1 MKRIGKFLAE
11 LGWHIATMLLLT
23 IFFVYG
29 LFTKNQWR
37 LFFGNLSNLK
47 GR

>member
-1 MKRIGKFLAE
+1 MKKIGKFFAE
-11 LGWHIATMLLLT
+11 LGWHIAAMLLLT

-29 LFTKNQWR
+29 LFTKNQCR
-37 LFFGNLSNLK
+37 LFFGNFSNLK